1 MLRTLGMY
9 KVPNYLLS
17 RLLPSTC
24 EGQRAIKIKP
34 LAVKIETLIFTIES
48 DVLLECSLKPI
59 YIALHSKWKMVMAPV
74 TCVPHWVIIL
84 EQCEL
89 FLYKSKALLKVDF
102 QVRHTILYRI
112 NALDISKKGKTY
124 MHSKFKVFKEAF
136 EKYLW

>member
-1 MLRTLGMY
+1 
-9 KVPNYLLS
+9 
-17 RLLPSTC
+17 
-24 EGQRAIKIKP
+24 
-34 LAVKIETLIFTIES
+34 
-48 DVLLECSLKPI
+48 
-59 YIALHSKWKMVMAPV
+59 MVMAPV

-124 MHSKFKVFKEAF
+124 TVFPHIVAAATILF
-136 EKYLW
+136 